1 MYPNPTPAKTSAR
14 SMFQADFSKL
24 LHFPF
29 VHPFL
34 MCLVALACLSKGIVS
49 ADEAAYRKTAEV
61 EGVSEYM
68 LNNGCRVVL
77 IPDKSS
83 TSITVNMTVLVGSRH
98 EGYGEAGMAHLL
110 EHMLFKGT
118 PTHGDI
124 DKELKERGVLDLNGT
139 TDYDRTNY
147 YETLP
152 ASDENLEWTIA
163 MEADRLLNCFI
174 RGEDLFSEMT
184 VVRNEFESGEDS
196 PSSILMQRIMA
207 NAYEWH
213 NYGKS
218 VIGNRADIERVP
230 VTRLRAF
237 YKKYYRPDNVVL
249 FVAGKFELEMALA
262 SAAKHFGTIPIP
274 SVPLEATYT
283 MEPTQDGERIVYL
296 NRTGD
301 VAMVGVAYH
310 VPSMA
315 HEDTPALVILEHILG
330 TEPTGRLYQE
340 LVKTKQAST
349 VVAMHQ
355 AGYDPGLFGC
365 LVYVNRDS
373 TVDAIRE
380 SLSKMIE
387 KVVTNGVTEEELSRA
402 ILELVNRKEDM
413 QNDTASFAYE
423 LSDWA
428 ASGDWR
434 LFFLERDR
442 IEKVTVEEVKKVAL
456 RYFKDSNRTT
466 GIFVPTP
473 QPNRSSI
480 PQSPN
485 VDSIVAGY
493 KGRDS
498 VLTGEVFAPTP
509 ENVAARVFRGTL
521 PSGIKYAM
529 LPKQV
534 RGDKFVMN
542 LTLRFGTEAS
552 LSNPKLIQASK
563 VLGSAW
569 LLGTKDLSEAQ
580 IQDGFEALQ
589 AECTATSDVGS
600 VTFQLSGK
608 KKYFEET
615 IELLTKVL
623 REASFPS
630 EEFELLKTK
639 RRADIESA
647 LTDPSYLAQNALSRK
662 INPFPESNVHYV
674 PTGKE
679 SMDRLAAIS
688 ANDVRELYQ
697 KFLAGSVG
705 ELTIVGAF
713 NKDAAIDQVSAM
725 LIGWK
730 SKEVYSRIA
739 KPYQL
744 TKSETISIE
753 TPDKENATYLA
764 ASNLQVRSDDPEWEA
779 MFIANDILGGGSLS
793 SRLGERVREQEGL
806 SYGVGSQF
814 IAKALDR
821 SAVFMTYAITNPTNR
836 DKVVS
841 TIDEVFQQML
851 KEGITDKELESSKTS
866 FLKGV
871 EDSLSDDSQLM
882 STLHQYLETGRD
894 EAFLA
899 RRLEKMKKLTTADVN
914 AVVSKL
920 LDLKG
925 RVIVTAGDFASKV
938 TD

>member
-1 MYPNPTPAKTSAR
+1 
-14 SMFQADFSKL
+14 
-24 LHFPF
+24 
-29 VHPFL
+29 
-34 MCLVALACLSKGIVS
+34 MCLIALACLSKGIVS

-77 IPDKSS
+77 IPDESS

-249 FVAGKFELEMALA
+249 FVAGKFEPEMALA

-380 SLSKMIE
+380 LLSKMIE

-442 IEKVTVEEVKKVAL
+442 IEKVTVEDVKKVAL

-521 PSGIKYAM
+521 QSGIKYAM

-552 LSNPKLIQASK
+552 FSNPKLIQASK

-662 INPFPESNVHYV
+662 LNPFPESNVHYV

-679 SMDRLAAIS
+679 NMDRIAAIS

-725 LIGWK
+725 LSGWK

-841 TIDEVFQQML
+841 TIDEVFQQIL

-914 AVVSKL
+914 TVLSKL

>member
-1 MYPNPTPAKTSAR
+1 
-14 SMFQADFSKL
+14 
-24 LHFPF
+24 
-29 VHPFL
+29 
-34 MCLVALACLSKGIVS
+34 MCLIALACLSKGIVS

-77 IPDKSS
+77 IPDESS

-249 FVAGKFELEMALA
+249 FVAGKFEPEMALA

-387 KVVTNGVTEEELSRA
+387 KVITNGVNEEELSRA

-413 QNDTASFAYE
+413 QNNTASFAYE

-442 IEKVTVEEVKKVAL
+442 IEKVTVEDVKKVAL

-534 RGDKFVMN
+534 RGDKFLMN

-552 LSNPKLIQASK
+552 FSNPKLIQASK

-662 INPFPESNVHYV
+662 LNPFPESNVHYV

-679 SMDRLAAIS
+679 NMDRIAAIS

-914 AVVSKL
+914 TVLSKL

>member
-1 MYPNPTPAKTSAR
+1 
-14 SMFQADFSKL
+14 MFQADFSKL

-77 IPDKSS
+77 IPDESS

-365 LVYVNRDS
+365 LVHVNRDS

-380 SLSKMIE
+380 LLSKMIE
-387 KVVTNGVTEEELSRA
+387 KVITNGVNEEELSRA
-402 ILELVNRKEDM
+402 ILELVNRKEDI

-552 LSNPKLIQASK
+552 FSNPKLIQASK

-662 INPFPESNVHYV
+662 LNPFPESNVHYV

>member
-1 MYPNPTPAKTSAR
+1 
-14 SMFQADFSKL
+14 MFQADFSKL

-34 MCLVALACLSKGIVS
+34 MCLIALACLSKGIVS

-77 IPDKSS
+77 IPDESS

-249 FVAGKFELEMALA
+249 FVAGKFEPEMALA

-387 KVVTNGVTEEELSRA
+387 KVITNGVNEEELSRA

-442 IEKVTVEEVKKVAL
+442 IEKVTVEDVKKVAL

-534 RGDKFVMN
+534 RGDKFLMN

-552 LSNPKLIQASK
+552 FSNPKLIQASK

-662 INPFPESNVHYV
+662 LNPFPESNVHYV

-679 SMDRLAAIS
+679 NMDRIAAIS

-914 AVVSKL
+914 TVLSKL

>member
-1 MYPNPTPAKTSAR
+1 
-14 SMFQADFSKL
+14 MFAVDFSRCFDFHL
-24 LHFPF
+24 VRSISIGVLISF
-29 VHPFL
+29 
-34 MCLVALACLSKGIVS
+34 CLFTENVL
-49 ADEAAYRKTAEV
+49 ADETAYRKTAEV
-61 EGVSEYM
+61 EGVTEYQ

-77 IPDKSS
+77 IPDESS
-83 TSITVNMTVLVGSRH
+83 SSITVNMTVMVGSRH

-152 ASDENLEWTIA
+152 ASEENLDWTIA
-163 MEADRLLNCFI
+163 MEADRLQNCFI

-237 YKKYYRPDNVVL
+237 YKKYYRPDNVIL
-249 FVAGKFELEMALA
+249 LVAGKFEPEKALA
-262 SAAKHFGTIPIP
+262 AAVKYFGEIPVP
-274 SVPLEATYT
+274 NVPLEATYT
-283 MEPTQDGERIVYL
+283 QEPVQDGERIVYL

-315 HEDTPALVILEHILG
+315 HEDSAPLVILEHILG

-349 VVAMHQ
+349 VIAMHQ
-355 AGYDPGLFGC
+355 SGYDPGLFGC
-365 LVYVNRDS
+365 LVYVNRES
-373 TVDAIRE
+373 TVETVRE
-380 SLSKMIE
+380 SINKMIE
-387 KVVTNGVTEEELSRA
+387 NVIANGVTEEELARA
-402 ILELVNRKEDM
+402 IRDLSNRKEDA
-413 QNDTASFAYE
+413 QNNTATFAYE
-423 LSDWA
+423 LSNWA
-428 ASGDWR
+428 AYGDWR
-434 LFFLERDR
+434 LFYLDRDR
-442 IEKVTVEEVKKVAL
+442 IEKVTVEDVKKVAL
-456 RYFKDSNRTT
+456 KYFKDSNRTT
-466 GIFVPTP
+466 GIFVPTA

-480 PQSPN
+480 PPSPN
-485 VDSIVAGY
+485 LDTLVAGY
-493 KGRDS
+493 QGRES
-498 VLTGEVFAPTP
+498 KLSGEVFLPTP
-509 ENVAARVFRGTL
+509 ENVAARVFRGNL
-521 PSGIKYAM
+521 VSGVKYAM

-534 RGDKFVMN
+534 RGDKFVMK
-542 LTLRFGTEAS
+542 LTLRFGSETS
-552 LSNPKLIQASK
+552 LSNPKWIQASK
-563 VLGSAW
+563 MIGSAW
-569 LLGTKDLSEAQ
+569 MLGTKDLTEAQ

-589 AECTATSDVGS
+589 AECAAISDAGS
-600 VTFQLSGK
+600 VTFEVSGK

-615 IELLTKVL
+615 MDLLKKVL

-639 RRADIESA
+639 RSAEIEAA
-647 LTDPSYLAQNALSRK
+647 LTDPSYLAQNALSKRL
-662 INPFPESNVHYV
+662 NPFPESSVHYV

-679 SMDRLAAIS
+679 SIERMSAIS
-688 ANDVRELYQ
+688 DKDVRELYQ
-697 KFLAGSVG
+697 KFLGGSVG

-713 NKDAAIDQVSAM
+713 DKDVAIQSASSM
-725 LIGWK
+725 LDGWK
-730 SKEVYSRIA
+730 SSEAFTRIA
-739 KPYQL
+739 KPFYAM
-744 TKSETISIE
+744 KPDTISIE

-764 ASNLQVRSDDPEWEA
+764 ASNLPVRSDDPEWEA

-814 IAKALDR
+814 MARALDR
-821 SAVFMTYAITNPTNR
+821 TAVFMTYAITNPTNR

-841 TIDEVFQQML
+841 TIDEVFAQMS
-851 KEGITDKELESSKTS
+851 KEGITDEELESSKTS

-871 EDSLSDDSQLM
+871 EDSLSDDAQLM
-882 STLHQYLETGRD
+882 STLHQYLESGRD

-899 RRLEKMKKLTTADVN
+899 RRLAKIKKLTKADIN
-914 AVVSKL
+914 AVLSKL
-920 LDLKG
+920 LDVKG
-925 RVIVTAGDFASKV
+925 RVIVTAGDFAGKAKE
-938 TD
+938 

>member
-1 MYPNPTPAKTSAR
+1 MLQQGLFR
-14 SMFQADFSKL
+14 
-24 LHFPF
+24 
-29 VHPFL
+29 VHRFCVL
-34 MCLVALACLSKGIVS
+34 LACLTSILLLNPQPIEAVD
-49 ADEAAYRKTAEV
+49 ADKEAQETPYRKTAEV
-61 EGVSEYM
+61 EGVIEYM
-68 LNNGCRVVL
+68 LDNGCRVVL
-77 IPDKSS
+77 IPDESS

-118 PTHGDI
+118 PSHGDI

-147 YETLP
+147 FETLP

-163 MEADRLLNCFI
+163 MEADRLLNCYI

-230 VTRLRAF
+230 VKRLRDF

-249 FVAGKFELEMALA
+249 FVAGKFKPEQAIA
-262 SAAKHFGTIPIP
+262 SAAKHFGTMPVP
-274 SVPLEATYT
+274 NVPLEATYT

-301 VAMVGVAYH
+301 VAMVGMAYH

-315 HEDTPALVILEHILG
+315 HAETAPLVVLEHILG

-340 LVKTKQAST
+340 LVKTKMAST
-349 VVAMHQ
+349 VIAMHQ
-355 AGYDPGLFGC
+355 AGHDPGLFGC
-365 LVYVNRDS
+365 LVYVNRES
-373 TVDAIRE
+373 TVDACRE
-380 SLSKMIE
+380 AISKLIE
-387 KVVTNGVTEEELSRA
+387 NVVANGVTDEELERA
-402 ILELVNRKEDM
+402 VREIGNRKEDM
-413 QNDTASFAYE
+413 QNNTASFAYE

-428 ASGDWR
+428 AYGDWR
-434 LFFLERDR
+434 LFFLDRDR
-442 IEKVTVEEVKKVAL
+442 IQTVTVDDVKRVAL
-456 RYFKDSNRTT
+456 RYFKNSNRTT

-473 QPNRSSI
+473 DPDRSSI

-493 KGRDS
+493 KGRDT
-498 VLTGEVFAPTP
+498 VLTGEVFAATP

-521 PSGIKYAM
+521 PSGVKYAM

-534 RGDKFVMN
+534 RGDKFVLK
-542 LTLRFGTEAS
+542 LTLRFGSEAS
-552 LSNPKLIQASK
+552 LATVKRIQASK
-563 VLGSAW
+563 ILGDAW
-569 LLGTKDLSEAQ
+569 MLGAKNLSEAQ
-580 IQDGFEALQ
+580 IQDALESLQ
-589 AECTATSDVGS
+589 AECAATSDAGS
-600 VTFQLSGK
+600 VTFQVSGK
-608 KKYFEET
+608 KKFFDQT
-615 IELLTKVL
+615 IELLTKII
-623 REASFPS
+623 RSPTFPK
-630 EEFELLKTK
+630 EEFDLLKTK
-639 RRADIESA
+639 RIADIEAA
-647 LTDPSYLAQNALSRK
+647 LTDPSYLAQNTLSRK
-662 INPFPESNVHYV
+662 INPYPESSVHYI

-679 SMDRLAAIS
+679 SIDRLASIS
-688 ANDVRELYQ
+688 DSDVRELYQ
-697 KFLAGSVG
+697 QFVGGTAG
-705 ELTIVGAF
+705 ELSIVGAF
-713 NKDAAIDQVSAM
+713 EKDAAIEQFSTLLNA
-725 LIGWK
+725 WK
-730 SKEVYSRIA
+730 SQEAYTRIA
-739 KPYQL
+739 KPYQAIQP
-744 TKSETISIE
+744 ETLSIE

-806 SYGVGSQF
+806 SYGIGSQF
-814 IAKALDR
+814 MAKALDR
-821 SAVFMTYAITNPTNR
+821 SAVFMTYAITNPANR

-841 TIDEVFQQML
+841 TIDEVYQQIL
-851 KEGITDKELESSKTS
+851 KDGITEAELESSKTS

-871 EDSLSDDSQLM
+871 EESLSDDSQLM
-882 STLHQYLETGRD
+882 ATLHQYLETNRD

-899 RRLEKMKKLTTADVN
+899 RRMGKIEKLTVAEVQ
-914 AVVSKL
+914 AALAKL

-925 RVIVTAGDFASKV
+925 RVLVTAGDFANKASQ
-938 TD
+938 

>member
-1 MYPNPTPAKTSAR
+1 MLQQGLFR
-14 SMFQADFSKL
+14 
-24 LHFPF
+24 
-29 VHPFL
+29 VHRFCVL
-34 MCLVALACLSKGIVS
+34 LACLTSILLLNPQPIGAVD
-49 ADEAAYRKTAEV
+49 ADKEAQETPYRKTAEV
-61 EGVSEYM
+61 EGVIEYM
-68 LNNGCRVVL
+68 LDNGCRVVL
-77 IPDKSS
+77 IPDESS

-118 PTHGDI
+118 PSHGDI

-147 YETLP
+147 FETLP

-163 MEADRLLNCFI
+163 MEADRLLNCYI

-230 VTRLRAF
+230 VKRLRDF

-249 FVAGKFELEMALA
+249 FVAGKFKPEQAIA
-262 SAAKHFGTIPIP
+262 SAAKHFGTMPVP
-274 SVPLEATYT
+274 NVPLEATYT

-301 VAMVGVAYH
+301 VAMVGMAYH

-315 HEDTPALVILEHILG
+315 HAETAPLVVLEHILG

-340 LVKTKQAST
+340 LVKTKMAST
-349 VVAMHQ
+349 VIAMHQ
-355 AGYDPGLFGC
+355 AGHDPGLFGC
-365 LVYVNRDS
+365 LVYVNRES
-373 TVDAIRE
+373 TVDACRE
-380 SLSKMIE
+380 AISKLIE
-387 KVVTNGVTEEELSRA
+387 NVVANGVTDEELERA
-402 ILELVNRKEDM
+402 VREIGNRKEDM
-413 QNDTASFAYE
+413 QNNTASFAYE

-428 ASGDWR
+428 AYGDWR
-434 LFFLERDR
+434 LFFLDRDR
-442 IEKVTVEEVKKVAL
+442 IQTVTVDDVKRVAL
-456 RYFKDSNRTT
+456 RYFKNSNRTT

-473 QPNRSSI
+473 DPDRSSI

-493 KGRDS
+493 KGRDT
-498 VLTGEVFAPTP
+498 VLTGEVFAATP

-521 PSGIKYAM
+521 PSGVKYAM

-534 RGDKFVMN
+534 RGDKFVLK
-542 LTLRFGTEAS
+542 LTLRFGSEAS
-552 LSNPKLIQASK
+552 LATVKRIQASK
-563 VLGSAW
+563 ILGDAW
-569 LLGTKDLSEAQ
+569 MLGAKNLSEAQ
-580 IQDGFEALQ
+580 IQDALESLQ
-589 AECTATSDVGS
+589 AECAATSDAGS
-600 VTFQLSGK
+600 VTFQVSGK
-608 KKYFEET
+608 KKFFDQT
-615 IELLTKVL
+615 IELLTKII
-623 REASFPS
+623 RSPTFPK
-630 EEFELLKTK
+630 EEFDLLKTK
-639 RRADIESA
+639 RIADIEAA
-647 LTDPSYLAQNALSRK
+647 LTDPSYLAQNTLSRK
-662 INPFPESNVHYV
+662 INPYPESSVHYI

-679 SMDRLAAIS
+679 SIDRLASIS
-688 ANDVRELYQ
+688 DSDVRELYQ
-697 KFLAGSVG
+697 QFVGGTAG
-705 ELTIVGAF
+705 ELSIVGAF
-713 NKDAAIDQVSAM
+713 EKDAAIEQFSTLLNA
-725 LIGWK
+725 WK
-730 SKEVYSRIA
+730 SQEAYTRIA
-739 KPYQL
+739 KPYQAIQP
-744 TKSETISIE
+744 ETLSIE

-806 SYGVGSQF
+806 SYGIGSQF
-814 IAKALDR
+814 MAKALDR
-821 SAVFMTYAITNPTNR
+821 SAVFMTYAITNPANR

-841 TIDEVFQQML
+841 TIDEVYQQIL
-851 KEGITDKELESSKTS
+851 KDGITEAELESSKTS

-871 EDSLSDDSQLM
+871 EESLSDDSQLM
-882 STLHQYLETGRD
+882 ATLHQYLETNRD

-899 RRLEKMKKLTTADVN
+899 RRMGKIEKLTVAEVQ
-914 AVVSKL
+914 AALAKL

-925 RVIVTAGDFASKV
+925 RVLVTAGDFANKASQ
-938 TD
+938 